1 MNANSRISQKFQQ
14 LKSQNQCGFI
24 GYLCAGDPDYST
36 SLSAIKNLAKNG
48 VDLIE
53 IGVPFLDPAG
63 DGPTIEL
70 ASKRAIASGMDLNKT
85 LKLVAEFR
93 QENHETPVIL
103 MTYFNPVL
111 KFGLDKIFS
120 QAKIAGVDGFLI
132 VDLPLEERSEVLL
145 EIQKNQLDFIA
156 LIAPTTPISRAEK
169 ILQNASGFVYL
180 ISMLGITG
188 TKLAETADNEIL
200 LKKIREITNLPIAI
214 GFGIQQPKQ
223 ASNFKNLGVDAV
235 VIGSTLVK
243 ELSLD
248 IEKNQML
255 KNLENKVLEFK
266 TAIKS

>member
-93 QENHETPVIL
+93 QENQETPIIL

-156 LIAPTTPISRAEK
+156 LIAPTTPISR
-169 ILQNASGFVYL
+169 
-180 ISMLGITG
+180 
-188 TKLAETADNEIL
+188 
-200 LKKIREITNLPIAI
+200 
-214 GFGIQQPKQ
+214 
-223 ASNFKNLGVDAV
+223 
-235 VIGSTLVK
+235 
-243 ELSLD
+243 
-248 IEKNQML
+248 
-255 KNLENKVLEFK
+255 
-266 TAIKS
+266 